1 MPGVFDLNDGEMLF
15 SIGLR
20 IMIPCY
26 LKEIDFEPSCTD
38 EYFAVQ
44 EVSTV
49 FIIQGKKVIVENEV
63 LATALLRLP
72 KSGGKPCFY
81 ISICAITTR
90 KSAECSDV
98 AGVQSITGSI
108 SHYACCE
115 RK

>member
-1 MPGVFDLNDGEMLF
+1 MLGVFDLNDGEMLL

-49 FIIQGKKVIVENEV
+49 FIIQGKMEQPEDLHRRCLQVVQWSS
-63 LATALLRLP
+63 AD
-72 KSGGKPCFY
+72 
-81 ISICAITTR
+81 R
-90 KSAECSDV
+90 KRE
-98 AGVQSITGSI
+98 T
-108 SHYACCE
+108 
-115 RK
+115 

>member
-1 MPGVFDLNDGEMLF
+1 MLGVFDLNDGEMLL

-72 KSGGKPCFY
+72 KKRREALLLHFY
-81 ISICAITTR
+81 LCYNDAEIGRMFGRCRSAINYR
-90 KSAECSDV
+90 KHIAL
-98 AGVQSITGSI
+98 
-108 SHYACCE
+108 
-115 RK
+115 RLL